1 MKILVSNKITLDTF
15 CHSPKKIIDNSHT
28 GIVEILKNNST
39 ICYVITPIMFNKIF
53 NLKYKTIGYENI
65 KKNNIN
71 KKFSMHPKW
80 TPDKDFI
87 RQAALWG
94 ITLTEAVSEFELAC
108 FISYWQAEGC
118 FFYHIQWQQKLAR
131 SLQKSRSIKYTP
143 NKKRDITYIPKPD
156 QTIPDG
162 FRGK

>member
-1 MKILVSNKITLDTF
+1 MKILVSKNITLDLF
-15 CHSPKKIIDNSHT
+15 CKNPIKILKEFDNKAIAVLQNDTTIFYAINPDFLKKIFDIEYNSVYTHS
-28 GIVEILKNNST
+28 EK
-39 ICYVITPIMFNKIF
+39 
-53 NLKYKTIGYENI
+53 E
-65 KKNNIN
+65 NIN

-94 ITLTEAVSEFELAC
+94 IILDKEVLESELAC

-131 SLQKSRSIKYTP
+131 SLQKSRSLTDQFS
-143 NKKRDITYIPKPD
+143 KKRRDITYIPTPD
-156 QTIPDG
+156 QTIPSG